1 MDVVGTWTGRHAT
14 ALRRAL
20 RQTND
25 GFAEDLGTAVR
36 TVAKWNADPGVVPVV
51 ELQRALDTVLDQAS
65 TDVRARFG
73 LLLAAEL
80 PDSADRN
87 PGPGF
92 ALRSHKFVSAYVGSR
107 HVAKLRAGSNS
118 SQVEGILSDHWAAAV
133 RHESGTCTMH
143 VWPHGAVVYHL
154 TEEGQWTSLADFAQ
168 WRYRTYERDM
178 EWASADLTRLTGAPV
193 TASYVMS
200 AYWVTNAPWASDR
213 LDAALQIICVP
224 RVVHGA
230 SGETRLAEER
240 LLRDG
245 FEHSETER
253 FGIPD
258 CSIAYA
264 SWAGVVYHPL
274 DDGRALLESEL
285 VQLELA
291 LQALWVFCSSVA
303 AQVEEGIEPD
313 VDPAHGWRWLR
324 AARSRLTTAR
334 SQESSPHR
342 SMREALLSTSGLPAM
357 LDETVTIL
365 REGSA

>member
-36 TVAKWNADPGVVPVV
+36 TVAKWNADPEVVPVV
-51 ELQRALDTVLDQAS
+51 ELQRALDTVLGQAPA
-65 TDVRARFG
+65 DVRARFG
-73 LLLAAEL
+73 LLLTAEL
-80 PDSADRN
+80 PELADVE
-87 PGPGF
+87 PAPGF
-92 ALRSHKFVSAYVGSR
+92 ALRSHKFISAYVGSR
-107 HVAKLRAGSNS
+107 VVPDLRARSNAAPTDG
-118 SQVEGILSDHWAAAV
+118 VLADHWAATV
-133 RHESGTCTMH
+133 EHRSGTCTMH

-154 TEEGQWTSLADFAQ
+154 VEEGQWTSLADFAQ
-168 WRYRTYERDM
+168 WRYQTYENDI
-178 EWASADLTRLTGAPV
+178 EWASADLTRLTSAPV
-193 TASYVMS
+193 KASYVMS
-200 AYWVTNAPWASDR
+200 AYWVTRSSWPLGQ

-230 SGETRLAEER
+230 SGEARSAEER

-245 FEHSETER
+245 FDHPEIER
-253 FGIPD
+253 FGVPD
-258 CSIAYA
+258 CSVGYA

-274 DDGRALLESEL
+274 DNGRSLLESEL
-285 VQLELA
+285 VRLELA

-303 AQVEEGIEPD
+303 AQVEEGTEPD
-313 VDPAHGWRWLR
+313 IDSAHGWRWLR

-365 REGSA
+365 REASG

>member
-25 GFAEDLGTAVR
+25 GFAEALGTAIR
-36 TVAKWNADPGVVPVV
+36 TVAKWNAEPEVVPVV
-51 ELQRALDTVLDQAS
+51 ELQRALDTVLDQAP
-65 TDVRARFG
+65 TDVRARFA

-80 PDSADRN
+80 PKSTDAIPS
-87 PGPGF
+87 PVF

-107 HVAKLRAGSNS
+107 HVPELRARSNAAPAD
-118 SQVEGILSDHWAAAV
+118 GILSDHWTAAV
-133 RHESGTCTMH
+133 EHDAGACTLH

-154 TEEGQWTSLADFAQ
+154 VEEGQWASLADFAQ
-168 WRYRTYERDM
+168 WRYQTYERDI
-178 EWASADLTRLTGAPV
+178 EWASADLERLTGSPV
-193 TASYVMS
+193 AASYVMS
-200 AYWVTNAPWASDR
+200 AYWVTQAAWPSDR

-230 SGETRLAEER
+230 SGEARSAEER
-240 LLRDG
+240 LLHDG
-245 FEHSETER
+245 FEHPEIER
-253 FGIPD
+253 FGVPD
-258 CSIAYA
+258 CSLGYA

-274 DDGRALLESEL
+274 DDGRALGESEL
-285 VQLELA
+285 VRLELA

-303 AQVEEGIEPD
+303 AQVEEGTEPD

-342 SMREALLSTSGLPAM
+342 SMREALLLTSGLPAM

-365 REGSA
+365 REASE